1 MEKGQIF
8 IIAAPSGAGKTT
20 VSNQAIKNLTPKV
33 DISKVI
39 TYTTRHPRPTEINGQ
54 DYNFIDFQ
62 DFKQKEKN
70 HFFLETTEYSGAL
83 YGSPRDIVDKISLG
97 KSFII
102 ITDLAGVKEY
112 KKLIPEAIFIWLT
125 IPNIDTLKERL
136 IKRGDDKN
144 KIEKRLE
151 LATLELK
158 EADHNKIFN
167 YFIVNNIF
175 DKTVQSL
182 CEIIEQELIIQK

>member
-1 MEKGQIF
+1 MKNGQIF
-8 IIAAPSGAGKTT
+8 VIAAPSGAGKTT
-20 VSNQAIKNLTPKV
+20 VSNQAIAKLTPKI
-33 DISKVI
+33 DISKVV

-70 HFFLETTEYSGAL
+70 NFFLETTEYSGAL
-83 YGSPRDIVDKISLG
+83 YGSPKNILDQISLG

-102 ITDLAGVKEY
+102 VTDLVGVKEY
-112 KKLIPEAIFIWLT
+112 KKLIPNSIFIWLT
-125 IPNIDTLKERL
+125 IPNLDILRERL
-136 IKRGDDKN
+136 IKRGDHKDK
-144 KIEKRLE
+144 IDKRLD
-151 LATLELK
+151 LAKQEVK
-158 EADHNKIFN
+158 EAEHNKFFN

-182 CEIIEQELIIQK
+182 CEIIEHELTSQK